1 MLTPVADPRTA
12 CLAALARGAG
22 TSSSDYL
29 RLARRTLE
37 DLMARDDL
45 LAGITLQ
52 RKPGGY
58 ARTLLL
64 GENGISVWAITWS
77 PGSRTSVHDH
87 HCSCCFGVW
96 SGALREV
103 WFRALNETDAVATGE
118 ALREPGSVACMMP
131 SDRTCTRWSMPGR
144 TRRSRSTST
153 ASIPRSAPPRSS
165 ANTASS
171 PAEPPSRHVDRRH
184 GRRVLH
190 LLHRD
195 GGGEVR
201 EFEPRG
207 QALVHGV
214 VGLDIRH
221 DDAQEIVDLPGEAPR
236 ADDLGSRPPS
246 CGTPPTIRP
255 YAGAPS
261 RPRRP

>member
-12 CLAALARGAG
+12 CLTALARGAG

-45 LAGITLQ
+45 LAGIPLQ

-96 SGALREV
+96 SGVLREV

-118 ALREPGSVACMMP
+118 ALRESGSVACMMP
-131 SDRTCTRWSMPGR
+131 SGPNLHQMVNAGPDE
-144 TRRSRSTST
+144 
-153 ASIPRSAPPRSS
+153 AISIHVYGFDPEIH
-165 ANTASS
+165 ASS
-171 PAEPPSRHVDRRH
+171 IE
-184 GRRVLH
+184 
-190 LLHRD
+190 
-195 GGGEVR
+195 R
-201 EFEPRG
+201 EYR
-207 QALVHGV
+207 
-214 VGLDIRH
+214 
-221 DDAQEIVDLPGEAPR
+221 IV
-236 ADDLGSRPPS
+236 
-246 CGTPPTIRP
+246 
-255 YAGAPS
+255 AG
-261 RPRRP
+261 